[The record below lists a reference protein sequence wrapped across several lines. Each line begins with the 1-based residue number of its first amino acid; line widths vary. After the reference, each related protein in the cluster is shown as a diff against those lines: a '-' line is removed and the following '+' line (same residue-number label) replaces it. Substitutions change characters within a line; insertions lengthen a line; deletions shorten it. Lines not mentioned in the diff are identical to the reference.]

1 MHAPMAPL
9 RHSVHFLLKLS
20 LPVAGLLLAS
30 SGCAENNSSAA
41 PVRPAVAASSAPAP
55 AEALFDQKQD
65 SDHGCSYFYFL
76 WGRHAELESKYDAA
90 LEAYEKA
97 LICDPDANFVIS
109 KLPALLVRMNRRD
122 EAAARLR
129 DYLRRHPKEAEPRMQ
144 LAKLLIDAGKF
155 QEAADQYRQAH
166 ELNPKETAP
175 LLLLSELHLSENK
188 PEEAKAALEEVLAA
202 DSRSYPA
209 HLLLARLL
217 AAQGELAQAVEHYQQ
232 AVSLN
237 ASEGLQLELAE
248 VLIEQKKYAQ
258 AASIYK
264 ELLKQD
270 EENEEARI
278 GLIHTCLLQNN
289 ERQAMAELK
298 RLNDLTGNPE
308 QAELTVAK
316 LYIRWEEYSKAITLL
331 HEILN
336 KEKDISEARYLLGA
350 LQMQEK
356 QYQEALQ
363 TLAQIDPEADE
374 HEDALILQ
382 VRVLKELGQEDEAA
396 RRLEAALRKDSQLSP
411 EVWLL
416 LTSIYQAA
424 EQDAA
429 CRKTFARAL
438 ENYPDNE
445 QLLYDY
451 GLFLNESGRKKQAL
465 AIMNK
470 LLQLNPDHAG
480 ALNYI
485 GYTWAES
492 KTNLSKAFLYL
503 TRAGELKP
511 DNPSIHDSL
520 GWVYYQMGSL
530 DNALRTLQEA
540 AAMAPDDPAVHEHL
554 AEAQAAA
561 GQRAVAEKA
570 WRKALELY
578 STEAA
583 AAMSKRKQERA
594 ENGIR
599 RVKEKLALLDAKE
612 KQ

>member
-1 MHAPMAPL
+1 MASSFRRP
-9 RHSVHFLLKLS
+9 VQFLFKLS
-20 LPVAGLLLAS
+20 LPIVGLLLAS
-30 SGCAENNSSAA
+30 SGCAENKPAA
-41 PVRPAVAASSAPAP
+41 PVRPAAASSSAPAQT
-55 AEALFDQKQD
+55 AALRNKQD

-76 WGRHAELESKYDAA
+76 WGRHAELASKYDAA

-129 DYLRRHPKEAEPRMQ
+129 DYLRHHPAAAEPRMQ
-144 LAKLLIDAGKF
+144 LAKLLIDAGKL

-188 PEEAKAALEEVLAA
+188 PEEAEAALQEVLAA

-217 AAQGELAQAVEHYQQ
+217 AEQGQLAQAVEHYEQ

-237 ASEGLQLELAE
+237 ASEGLQLELAD

-258 AASIYK
+258 AASICK
-264 ELLKQD
+264 DLLKQD
-270 EENEEARI
+270 EQSEEARI
-278 GLIHTCLLQNN
+278 GLIHTCLLRNN

-308 QAELTVAK
+308 QADLTLVK
-316 LYIRWEEYSKAITLL
+316 LHIRWEEYGKAIVLL
-331 HEILN
+331 QKMLK
-336 KEKDISEARYLLGA
+336 KEQELSEARYLLGA
-350 LQMQEK
+350 LQVQKK
-356 QYQEALQ
+356 QYQDALQ

-382 VRVLKELGQEDEAA
+382 VRVFKELGREDEAA
-396 RRLEAALRKDSQLSP
+396 RRLEAALGKDSQLSP

-416 LTSIYQAA
+416 LIGIYQAA

-445 QLLYDY
+445 RLLYDY
-451 GLFLNESGRKKQAL
+451 GLFLNESGRRQQAL
-465 AIMNK
+465 ASMNK

-530 DNALRTLQEA
+530 DNAVRTLQEA

-554 AEAQAAA
+554 AEALAAA
-561 GQRAVAEKA
+561 GQRAEAEKA
-570 WRKALELY
+570 WRKALELH
-578 STEAA
+578 SAEAA
-583 AAMSKRKQERA
+583 AAMGKRKQEQA
-594 ENGIR
+594 ESGVR
-599 RVKEKLALLDAKE
+599 RVKGKLARLDEKE

>member
-1 MHAPMAPL
+1 MAPL
-9 RHSVHFLLKLS
+9 RHSVQSLLKLS

-30 SGCAENNSSAA
+30 SGCAENKPAA
-41 PVRPAVAASSAPAP
+41 PVRPAAASSSSAPAP
-55 AEALFDQKQD
+55 ASALINKEQD

-122 EAAARLR
+122 EAAARLQ
-129 DYLRRHPKEAEPRMQ
+129 DYLRRHPEEAEPRMQ
-144 LAKLLIDAGKF
+144 LAKLLIDAGKL

-188 PEEAKAALEEVLAA
+188 PEAAKAALKEVLSA

-217 AAQGELAQAVEHYQQ
+217 AARGELAQAVEHYQQ

-248 VLIEQKKYAQ
+248 VLIAQKHYAQ
-258 AASIYK
+258 AAAIY
-264 ELLKQD
+264 QD
-270 EENEEARI
+270 MLRQNEEGEDARI
-278 GLIHTCLLQNN
+278 GLIHTFLLQNK
-289 ERQAMAELK
+289 ERKAMVELK
-298 RLNDLTGNPE
+298 RLNHLTGNPE

-316 LYIRWEEYSKAITLL
+316 LHIRWEEYGKAVTLL
-331 HEILN
+331 QKMLK
-336 KEKDISEARYLLGA
+336 KEQGLAEARYLLGA
-350 LQMQEK
+350 LHVQEK
-356 QYQEALQ
+356 HYQEALQ

-374 HEDALILQ
+374 YEDALILQ
-382 VRVLKELGQEDEAA
+382 ARVLKELGQEDEAA
-396 RRLEAALRKDSQLSP
+396 RRLEAALSTDSQLSP

-416 LTSIYQAA
+416 LTSIYQAT

-429 CRKTFARAL
+429 CRKTFVRAL
-438 ENYPDNE
+438 EKHPDNE
-445 QLLYDY
+445 QLLYEY
-451 GLFLNESGRKKQAL
+451 ALFLSQSGEKKQAL
-465 AIMNK
+465 AIMKN
-470 LLQLNPDHAG
+470 LLQFNPDHAE

-530 DNALRTLQEA
+530 DNAVRTLQEA

-554 AEAQAAA
+554 AEVQAAV
-561 GQRAVAEKA
+561 GQRAAAEQA

-578 STEAA
+578 SNEAA
-583 AAMSKRKQERA
+583 AAIGKRKQKRA

-599 RVKEKLALLDAKE
+599 RVKEKLARLGAKE
-612 KQ
+612 KK

>member
-1 MHAPMAPL
+1 MAPL
-9 RHSVHFLLKLS
+9 SRSVHFLLKLS

-30 SGCAENNSSAA
+30 SGCAENKSPAA
-41 PVRPAVAASSAPAP
+41 PVRQVAASSATAVPAQ
-55 AEALFDQKQD
+55 AAALPDKEQD

-122 EAAARLR
+122 EAAACLR
-129 DYLRRHPKEAEPRMQ
+129 DYLSRHPEEAEARMQ
-144 LAKLLIDAGKF
+144 LANLLIDAGKL
-155 QEAADQYRQAH
+155 QEAAEQYRQAH

-188 PEEAKAALEEVLAA
+188 PDEAKAALQKVLAA
-202 DSRSYPA
+202 DSHSYPA

-217 AAQGELAQAVEHYQQ
+217 AAQGQLAQAVEHYQQ
-232 AVSLN
+232 AVNLN
-237 ASEGLQLELAE
+237 ASEGLQLELAD
-248 VLIEQKKYAQ
+248 VLIEQKKHAQ
-258 AASIYK
+258 AAKIYK

-278 GLIHTCLLQNN
+278 GLIHTLLLQNK
-289 ERQAMAELK
+289 ERQAMKELK
-298 RLNDLTGNPE
+298 RLQDLTGNPE
-308 QAELTVAK
+308 QAELTVVK
-316 LYIRWEEYSKAITLL
+316 LCIRWEEYAKAVKMLQAML
-331 HEILN
+331 
-336 KEKDISEARYLLGA
+336 KKDDDLPEALYLLGA
-350 LQMQEK
+350 LHVQEK
-356 QYQEALQ
+356 KYQDALQ
-363 TLAQIDPEADE
+363 TLAKISPEADE

-396 RRLEAALRKDSQLSP
+396 RRLEAALTGDNQLSP

-416 LTSIYQAA
+416 LTGIYQAA

-438 ENYPDNE
+438 ESYPDNE
-445 QLLYDY
+445 KLLYDY
-451 GLFLNESGRKKQAL
+451 GLFLNEAGRKKQAL

-470 LLQLNPDHAG
+470 VLRLNPDHAG
-480 ALNYI
+480 ALNCI
-485 GYTWAES
+485 GYIWAES
-492 KTNLSKAFLYL
+492 RTNLNKAFLYL
-503 TRAGELKP
+503 TRAKELKP
-511 DNPSIHDSL
+511 DNASIHDSL

-561 GQRAVAEKA
+561 GQLAAAEKA
-570 WRKALELY
+570 WRNALELY
-578 STEAA
+578 SKEAA
-583 AAMSKRKQERA
+583 AATGKRKQQKRA

-599 RVKEKLALLDAKE
+599 RIKEKLARLGAKE
-612 KQ
+612 KK

>member
-9 RHSVHFLLKLS
+9 SRAVHFLLKLS
-20 LPVAGLLLAS
+20 LPVVGLLLAN
-30 SGCAENNSSAA
+30 SGCAENKPVATPTPVQAA
-41 PVRPAVAASSAPAP
+41 
-55 AEALFDQKQD
+55 ELFKKGVNK
-65 SDHGCSYFYFL
+65 DHGCSYFYFL
-76 WGRHAELESKYDAA
+76 WGRHAELESKYEAA

-109 KLPALLVRMNRRD
+109 KLPALLVRMNRRE
-122 EAAARLR
+122 EATARLR
-129 DYLRRHPKEAEPRMQ
+129 DYLRRHPKEIEPRMQ
-144 LAKLLIDAGKF
+144 LAKLLIDAGKL

-166 ELNPKETAP
+166 ELNPKEIAP
-175 LLLLSELHLSENK
+175 LILLSELHLSENK
-188 PEEAKAALEEVLAA
+188 PDEAKASLEKVLAE

-217 AAQGELAQAVEHYQQ
+217 AAQGQLAQAIEHYQQ

-248 VLIEQKKYAQ
+248 VLIEQKKHAQ
-258 AASIYK
+258 AAAIYK

-278 GLIHTCLLQNN
+278 GLIHTFLLQNK
-289 ERQAMAELK
+289 ERKAMAELK
-298 RLNDLTGNPE
+298 RLKDLTGNPE
-308 QAELTVAK
+308 QAELTVVK
-316 LYIRWEEYSKAITLL
+316 LYIHWEEYGKAITLL
-331 HEILN
+331 QEILK
-336 KEKDISEARYLLGA
+336 KEHGLSEAKYLLGA
-350 LQMQEK
+350 LQVQK
-356 QYQEALQ
+356 KKYQNALQ
-363 TLAQIDPEADE
+363 TLAQISPEADE
-374 HEDALILQ
+374 YEDALILQ
-382 VRVLKELGQEDEAA
+382 VRVLKELGQKDEAA
-396 RRLEAALRKDSQLSP
+396 RQLEAALTSDNQFSP
-411 EVWLL
+411 EVWMLL
-416 LTSIYQAA
+416 ISIYQAA

-429 CRKTFARAL
+429 CRKTFVRAL

-451 GLFLNESGRKKQAL
+451 GLFLNESGEKKQAL
-465 AIMNK
+465 AIMEK

-492 KTNLSKAFLYL
+492 KTNLNKAFLYL

-511 DNPSIHDSL
+511 NNPSIHDSL

-530 DNALRTLQEA
+530 DNAVRTLKET

-554 AEAQAAA
+554 AEVQVAA
-561 GQRAVAEKA
+561 GQRAEAEKA
-570 WRKALELY
+570 WHKALELY
-578 STEAA
+578 SKEAA
-583 AAMSKRKQERA
+583 AGGKRKQERA

-599 RVKEKLALLDAKE
+599 RVKEQLARLHETE
-612 KQ
+612 KK

>member
-1 MHAPMAPL
+1 MAPL
-9 RHSVHFLLKLS
+9 RQSVQFLLKLS

-30 SGCAENNSSAA
+30 SGCAENKAPA
-41 PVRPAVAASSAPAP
+41 PVRPAAASAPAP
-55 AEALFDQKQD
+55 IASLLGQPQD

-76 WGRHAELESKYDAA
+76 WGRHAELENNYAAA

-129 DYLRRHPKEAEPRMQ
+129 DYLRRCPKEAEPRMQ
-144 LAKLLIDAGKF
+144 LAKLLIDAGKL
-155 QEAADQYRQAH
+155 QEAEDQYRQAH

-188 PEEAKAALEEVLAA
+188 PEEAEAALEKVLAE

-217 AAQGELAQAVEHYQQ
+217 AAEGQLAQAVEHYQQ

-264 ELLKQD
+264 DLLKQD
-270 EENEEARI
+270 EESEEARI
-278 GLIHTCLLQNN
+278 VLIHTFLLQNKK
-289 ERQAMAELK
+289 RQAMAELK

-308 QAELTVAK
+308 QAELTEAK
-316 LYIRWEEYSKAITLL
+316 LRIRWEEYGKAIALL
-331 HEILN
+331 QKMLK
-336 KEKDISEARYLLGA
+336 KEQGLAEARYLLGA
-350 LQMQEK
+350 LHVQEK
-356 QYQEALQ
+356 QYQKALQ

-374 HEDALILQ
+374 YEDALILQ
-382 VRVLKELGQEDEAA
+382 VRVLKELGQENEAA
-396 RRLEAALRKDSQLSP
+396 RRLEAALSTDSQLSP
-411 EVWLL
+411 EVWML
-416 LTSIYQAA
+416 LTGIYQTA
-424 EQDAA
+424 EQDAV

-438 ENYPDNE
+438 EKYPDNE
-445 QLLYDY
+445 ELLYEY
-451 GLFLNESGRKKQAL
+451 GIFLNQSGEKKQAL
-465 AIMNK
+465 AIMKN
-470 LLQLNPDHAG
+470 LLQLNPDHAD

-511 DNPSIHDSL
+511 NNPSIHDSL

-530 DNALRTLQEA
+530 DNAVRTLQEA

-554 AEAQAAA
+554 GEAQAAV
-561 GQRAVAEKA
+561 GQQAAAEQA

-578 STEAA
+578 SNEVATAIG
-583 AAMSKRKQERA
+583 KRQQERA

-599 RVKEKLALLDAKE
+599 RVKDKLARLGEKE
-612 KQ
+612 KK